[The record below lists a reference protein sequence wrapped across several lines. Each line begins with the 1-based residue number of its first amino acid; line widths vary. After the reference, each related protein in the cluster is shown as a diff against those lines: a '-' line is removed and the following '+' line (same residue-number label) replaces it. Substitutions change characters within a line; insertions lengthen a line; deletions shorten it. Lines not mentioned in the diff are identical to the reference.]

1 MKTNL
6 KKTIMASA
14 VFGMLAGPYLVS
26 DAEAICL
33 IACSR
38 RANTASTTTQYQS
51 NSQYGFT
58 QGHTLDIYSSQRQSG
73 DISVGNFA
81 LGNTAYGPV
90 VGVNGDNS
98 GTINANIS
106 NNYGYVGNTFG
117 HAAVVAP
124 QASGDT
130 TTGNSAANFAGSRT
144 GIPVNLGDRD
154 MVTTNVK

>member
-38 RANTASTTTQYQS
+38 RANTASTTTQNQS

-58 QGHTLDIYSSQRQSG
+58 QGHTLDTYSSQRQSG

-98 GTINANIS
+98 GTINANMS

-117 HAAVVAP
+117 HTAVVAP

>member
-1 MKTNL
+1 MKANF
-6 KKTIMASA
+6 KKAIMASG
-14 VFGMLAGPYLVS
+14 VFGMLAGPYFAS

-33 IACSR
+33 ISCSR
-38 RANTASTTTQYQS
+38 RTNAASTTTQTQS

-58 QGHTLDIYSSQRQSG
+58 QGHTLDTYSSQRQSG

-81 LGNTAYGPV
+81 VGNTAYGPV
-90 VGVNGDNS
+90 VGINGDNS
-98 GTINANIS
+98 GAINASMS

-117 HAAVVAP
+117 HSAIVAP

-144 GIPVNLGDRD
+144 GIPVSQGDRD